1 MANFV
6 YSRAKAKLMSG
17 DLDLNADDIRALLVM
32 TNTTAD
38 TEEDSEFVSSITT
51 LDEMDGTGYSRQTL
65 TGEAVAVDT
74 ANNRGE
80 FTANDIKFM
89 NVSAGTRNVAAVML
103 IKHVTNDTD
112 SIPIA
117 YIDTDSTSYLA
128 YTPNGG
134 TITVTAASGRGLIEG
149 Q

>member
-51 LDEMDGTGYSRQTL
+51 LDEMDGAGYSRQTL

-74 ANNRGE
+74 TNNRGE

-89 NVSAGTRNVAAVML
+89 NVSAGTRNVAAVVL

-117 YIDTDSTSYLA
+117 YIDTDSTNYLA
-128 YTPNGG
+128 YSPNGG
-134 TITVTAASGRGLIEG
+134 SIIVAAASGRGLIEG